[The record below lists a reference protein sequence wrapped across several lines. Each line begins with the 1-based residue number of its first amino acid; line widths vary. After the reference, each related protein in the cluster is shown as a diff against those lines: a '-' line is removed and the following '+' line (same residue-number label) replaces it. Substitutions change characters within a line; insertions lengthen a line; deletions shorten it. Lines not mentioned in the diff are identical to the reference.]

1 MLKEIG
7 ILFEISLDPIFI
19 VLKDLTIRIVHFNDD
34 FVESLSYEMLGTFET
49 IYLKGLRK
57 TYDFGSYRR

>member
-1 MLKEIG
+1 MMRCPL
-7 ILFEISLDPIFI
+7 FI
-19 VLKDLTIRIVHFNDD
+19 VLKDLTISITHKNVD

-57 TYDFGSYRR
+57 TYDFGS